1 MHDHDH
7 HGHGH
12 HHAVPDNFDRAFQ
25 IGIALNLAI
34 VVGQVVFGF
43 YAHSLAL
50 LADAAHNFSDA
61 IGLVLAFAGALAAR
75 RLPTAR
81 YTYGW
86 RKASVLAA
94 LANAA
99 LLLVATGGIV
109 VEAIQRL
116 MSPAP
121 IEGTTVIVVAAVAV
135 LLNGATALLFMRG
148 RHDDLNVRGAFLL
161 MAADAALS
169 LGVVVAAVLTIATGW
184 LWLDP
189 LMGLV
194 IGAVILWGTGGL
206 ARDTIRLALD
216 AVPERIDHG
225 DVDAW
230 LRALPGVSDVHDLHI
245 WGMSTREAA
254 LTVHLVRP
262 GAALDDGFLAMIR
275 HELEHDFGIAHATV
289 QVETG
294 DPAHPC
300 GLAPA
305 HVV

>member
-61 IGLVLAFAGALAAR
+61 IGLVLAFAGALAA
-75 RLPTAR
+75 
-81 YTYGW
+81 
-86 RKASVLAA
+86 

-148 RHDDLNVRGAFLL
+148 RHDDLNVRGAFLH